1 MRPGGP
7 GIPGSPFGP
16 CTVLLLLLAFCSEN
30 RICFQTNLRG
40 SSKEREEEEEGEE
53 EQEQGV
59 KE

>member
-40 SSKEREEEEEGEE
+40 SSKEREEEEEEE
-53 EQEQGV
+53 ELEQ
-59 KE
+59 